1 MSKDR
6 DKFLRRNM
14 ATEELSRVQCVLK
27 AQFNPGSLT
36 GSYQVIN
43 GAGSQSN
50 VNTVGFSD
58 TAKILKIWNPSTT
71 VSIDISL
78 DGVNDHDFIPPL
90 GTLIIDFQTNHYDG
104 GSYGTGTLNVAQGQL
119 IWGKTSAQPTYLQI
133 VGYR

>member
-1 MSKDR
+1 
-6 DKFLRRNM
+6 M
-14 ATEELSRVQCVLK
+14 ATDELSRVQCVLK
-27 AQFNPGSLT
+27 AQFNPASLS
-36 GSYQVIN
+36 GSYKVIN

-50 VNTVGFSD
+50 VSAVGFSD

-104 GSYGTGTLNVAQGQL
+104 GNYGTGTLNVAQGQL
-119 IWGKTSAQPTYLQI
+119 IWGKTAEQPTFLQI
-133 VGYR
+133 IGYR